1 MTDSANTLPT
11 PADETIPY
19 EGDWKSAPRQ
29 KTITLPTTISTFTPM
44 GEGSRSNEVELRRTM
59 GWEEDLL
66 RDDSGGLRGKITRIA
81 RILSMCTVRIGE
93 KRREKNAGDD
103 HESEQEMF
111 VKEWEEA
118 PSPARTFA
126 WIRLRQLSL
135 GHAFKFGAPCP
146 HCRRLNKDLIY
157 NLNAVEVFPIAEETV
172 TKTQV
177 LESEGFRIEWE
188 VLRGKDE
195 WKISDMREKNP
206 SNLES
211 AEIFPFIKSINGKKP
226 NSVKELVRLPSEVRA
241 EIREAINVGGP
252 SLIVTNECENRLCRG
267 EFSTL
272 LPIFQ
277 RSFFIPSERTR

>member
-1 MTDSANTLPT
+1 MTDSATPSTSPT
-11 PADETIPY
+11 DETTPY

-29 KTITLPTTISTFTPM
+29 KIITLPTTIATFTSM
-44 GEGSRSNEVELRRTM
+44 GEGSRSDEVELRRTM

-66 RDDSGGLRGKITRIA
+66 RDESGGLRGRINRIA
-81 RILSMCTVRIGE
+81 QILSMCTVRIGG
-93 KRREKNAGDD
+93 KRRESNAGDD
-103 HESEQEMF
+103 HEKEQEMF

-118 PSPARTFA
+118 PAPARTFA

-135 GHAFKFGAPCP
+135 GHAFKFSATCP
-146 HCRRLNKDLIY
+146 HCKRLNKDLTY
-157 NLNAVEVFPIAEETV
+157 NLNAVEVHPIDV
-172 TKTQV
+172 RKVIGPQV
-177 LESEGFRIEWE
+177 VESDGFRVEWE

-211 AEIFPFIKSINGKKP
+211 AEIFPFIRSINGKRP
-226 NSVKELVRLPSEVRA
+226 NSVKDLVCLPSEVRA

-252 SLIVTNECENRLCRG
+252 SLLITNECSNKMCG
-267 EFSTL
+267 AEFASL